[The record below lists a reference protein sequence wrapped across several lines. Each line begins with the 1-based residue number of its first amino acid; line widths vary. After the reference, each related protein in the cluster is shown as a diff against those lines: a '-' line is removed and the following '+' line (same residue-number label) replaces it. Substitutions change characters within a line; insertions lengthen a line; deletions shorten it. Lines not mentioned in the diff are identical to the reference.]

1 MGRLARDEEA
11 GVTPAV
17 LILAGSR
24 PGGRDPVA
32 EAEGVPHKVLALV
45 EGQTLVERVISA
57 ARAFGAP
64 EVAVSANHP
73 AVEAEARRL
82 GATVLPTARGPSES
96 VALAFARYGAPL
108 IVTTADHALL
118 EPAWLRALVEGTPP
132 GADVSLMLAQ
142 REIVQA
148 AAPGTR
154 RTWLRLA
161 DGHWS
166 GCNLFLMATPAAE
179 RAATAW
185 REVEAERKRPWRLAR
200 RLGLGTLLDYALGR
214 LSMEAAIARL
224 GRRIGVE
231 AALVPAPDGRAAID
245 VDKPE
250 DLALVRC
257 LAGSAASR

>member
-24 PGGRDPVA
+24 PGARDPVA

-185 REVEAERKRPWRLAR
+185 REVEA
-200 RLGLGTLLDYALGR
+200 GLGTLLDYALGR